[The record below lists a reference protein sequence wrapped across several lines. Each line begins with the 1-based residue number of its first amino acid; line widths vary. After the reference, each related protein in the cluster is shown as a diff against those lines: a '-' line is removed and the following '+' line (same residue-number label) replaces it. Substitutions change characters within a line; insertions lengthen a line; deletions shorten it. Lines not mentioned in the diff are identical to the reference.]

1 MRRRKELSAL
11 IEWVFNSSHG
21 TYGYRRV
28 HAALARRG
36 VETSP
41 EAVRSIMRSQGLEA
55 AQPRR
60 KVRTT
65 VPAADLGSRPDL
77 VKRDFTANR
86 PGSEVGGRYH
96 LYQNL
101 GGTRLSGDRPRLLH
115 QESGRLCD
123 G

>member
-41 EAVRSIMRSQGLEA
+41 DTVRSVMREQGPPGRTA
-55 AQPRR
+55 TPKGPHHRPRR
-60 KVRTT
+60 EPRS
-65 VPAADLGSRPDL
+65 AAGMWAGTPYGGTGRSTLLGS
-77 VKRDFTANR
+77 
-86 PGSEVGGRYH
+86 
-96 LYQNL
+96 
-101 GGTRLSGDRPRLLH
+101 
-115 QESGRLCD
+115 
-123 G
+123 